1 MSVDT
6 LDTIQQKLIRFLE
19 EEILL
24 DKEQSKIAPGESLF
38 SGVLDSLGTLRLVVF
53 IEETYSIQVADG
65 ELIPENFDT
74 VERLAKYIQTKTT
87 GSQNVKRNGA
97 RQGRRVESSTVPRRA
112 PLRFTFCVLRAGS
125 AS

>member
-19 EEILL
+19 EEILV
-24 DKEQSKIAPGESLF
+24 DKEQSKIAPDQSLF

-53 IEETYSIQVADG
+53 IEETYGIQVADG

-74 VERLAKYIQTKTT
+74 VERLAKYIQTKT
-87 GSQNVKRNGA
+87 A
-97 RQGRRVESSTVPRRA
+97 A
-112 PLRFTFCVLRAGS
+112 
-125 AS
+125 

>member
-19 EEILL
+19 EEILV
-24 DKEQSKIAPGESLF
+24 DKEQSKIAPDQSLF

-53 IEETYSIQVADG
+53 IEETYGIQVADG

-74 VERLAKYIQTKTT
+74 VERLAKYVKTKT
-87 GSQNVKRNGA
+87 A
-97 RQGRRVESSTVPRRA
+97 A
-112 PLRFTFCVLRAGS
+112 
-125 AS
+125 